1 MGNQRFNFN
10 FCSLSDIAFSCSSEK
25 FRLLPLFPDR
35 NTHKGQSSRWHVVT
49 SLYCQ
54 LEHSI
59 HFARIACKG
68 VRSFVTIPSFVWNVC
83 LIAIFNLLTL
93 LVRRRDTFFFSYFH
107 PRMIDTRTLATDHP
121 LGQRFGPFHFSA
133 LAAIYAVH
141 IFTPCWLPSQA
152 APLLVWE
159 GCLSGNGPSSSM
171 SVGPF

>member
-68 VRSFVTIPSFVWNVC
+68 VRSFVTMPSFVWNVC

-107 PRMIDTRTLATDHP
+107 PRMIDTRTLATNHP
-121 LGQRFGPFHFSA
+121 LGQRFRSFHFLA
-133 LAAIYAVH
+133 LAAINAVH
-141 IFTPCWLPSQA
+141 IFTPCCGCPPRLHP
-152 APLLVWE
+152 
-159 GCLSGNGPSSSM
+159 CLSGRAVYQAMAHRRP
-171 SVGPF
+171 